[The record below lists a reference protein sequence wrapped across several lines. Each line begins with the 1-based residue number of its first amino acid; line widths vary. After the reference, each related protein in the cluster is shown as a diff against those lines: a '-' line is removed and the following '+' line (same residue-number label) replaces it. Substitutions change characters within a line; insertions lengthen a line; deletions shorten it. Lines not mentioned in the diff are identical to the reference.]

1 MINDTR
7 KFSAGDGNQ
16 FFPLQQSRHRNAS
29 LTEAREIREELKGFV
44 NTEGVPPSNQFV
56 MLFKS

>member
-29 LTEAREIREELKGFV
+29 LTEAREIREELREYA
-44 NTEGVPPSNQFV
+44 NTEGVLPWNQLV